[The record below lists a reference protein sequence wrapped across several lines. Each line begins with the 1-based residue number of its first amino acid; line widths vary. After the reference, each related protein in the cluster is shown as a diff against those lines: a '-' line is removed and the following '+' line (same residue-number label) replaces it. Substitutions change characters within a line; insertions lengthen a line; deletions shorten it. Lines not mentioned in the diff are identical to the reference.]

1 MMRNLIDLLKH
12 IMEARVARL
21 NLLMQ
26 QAERK
31 QTIDKCCDAIICS
44 LGNKNKSISKREKD
58 YYFHK

>member
-1 MMRNLIDLLKH
+1 MIRYLITLLKQ

-26 QAERK
+26 EAERK
-31 QTIDKCCDAIICS
+31 LDMEKCCDTIRCS
-44 LGNKNKSISKREKD
+44 LDMKQKSSSKRGLD

>member
-1 MMRNLIDLLKH
+1 MIRYLITLLKH

-31 QTIDKCCDAIICS
+31 QIINKCCEAIGCC